1 MNEPRS
7 VSPARAVALE
17 KIPTVARR
25 MGMSVSQFYRTAKRD
40 GLRIIK
46 VSERSSAVP
55 QEDVDAWINQR
66 INRYAEM
73 AKAASGKARTTVAE
87 KLKGDQL

>member
-1 MNEPRS
+1 MADNTNPQQS
-7 VSPARAVALE
+7 PGTVSPGTVAALE
-17 KIPTVARR
+17 KIPNAARR

-55 QEDVDAWINQR
+55 EEDVTAWIQR
-66 INRYAEM
+66 RV
-73 AKAASGKARTTVAE
+73 AACSGVMR
-87 KLKGDQL
+87 

>member
-1 MNEPRS
+1 MTNNPQQS
-7 VSPARAVALE
+7 SGTASPATVAALE
-17 KIPTVARR
+17 KIPAAARR

-55 QEDVDAWINQR
+55 EEDVIAWIQR
-66 INRYAEM
+66 RV
-73 AKAASGKARTTVAE
+73 AASRGGAR
-87 KLKGDQL
+87 

>member
-1 MNEPRS
+1 MTCQTTSNAPTIRHP
-7 VSPARAVALE
+7 SPAAVAVLE
-17 KIPTVARR
+17 KIPTAARR
-25 MGMSVSQFYRTAKRD
+25 MAMSVSQFYRTAKRD

-66 INRYAEM
+66 INRYAEKKE
-73 AKAASGKARTTVAE
+73 AVSRKAVRP
-87 KLKGDQL
+87 

>member
-1 MNEPRS
+1 MTNQTQLCASPGA
-7 VSPARAVALE
+7 VSPATAAALE
-17 KIPTVARR
+17 KIPHAARR

-55 QEDVDAWINQR
+55 AEDVTAWIQR
-66 INRYAEM
+66 RISACSGA
-73 AKAASGKARTTVAE
+73 AK
-87 KLKGDQL
+87 

>member
-1 MNEPRS
+1 MTNQTQPRATPGA
-7 VSPARAVALE
+7 VSPATIAALE
-17 KIPTVARR
+17 KIPHAARR

-55 QEDVDAWINQR
+55 EEDVTTWIQR
-66 INRYAEM
+66 RI
-73 AKAASGKARTTVAE
+73 AACSGVAR
-87 KLKGDQL
+87 